1 MIVAGVAVCD
11 LGKKSQ
17 MPALSTET
25 IARTV
30 HSGYDLVSG
39 VRASGFR
46 RIHLAGPLD
55 IATIIELTPAV
66 RSAEMEVVSLDSRVC
81 SGRIFGDPDI
91 PLSLAATDDVARRA
105 AVRLVEE
112 AVRFAVD
119 LGAWVVSVPVAEEG
133 SEPMLL
139 ELERLAVAG
148 ELDSDTAAGV
158 VGRLEARLDSRRHEV
173 VERIAESLAALED
186 MLDDTNVK
194 VALELARPPC
204 GLPDRRALAMVM
216 SRSGHRVGCWHDLET
231 EAAWGRLG
239 LGSRSSVTGRFADR
253 ILGEFI
259 SVHPGEAPCRPHA
272 HRPHQHRSPITVIRP
287 AANVN
292 CAGLRAVARQF
303 TRPAA

>member
-1 MIVAGVAVCD
+1 MAARVAACD
-11 LGKKSQ
+11 LGKKRQ

-30 HSGYDLVSG
+30 HSGYDLASG

-55 IATIIELTPAV
+55 IATIIELAPAM
-66 RSAEMEVVSLDSRVC
+66 RAAEMEVVSLDARVC

-91 PLSLAATDDVARRA
+91 PLSLAAIDDVARRA

-119 LGAWVVSVPVAEEG
+119 LGAWVVSVPVAEEA

-148 ELDSDTAAGV
+148 ELDSDVAAGV
-158 VGRLEARLDSRRHEV
+158 VGRLEAGLDSRRHEV
-173 VERIAESLAALED
+173 VERITESLAALED
-186 MLDDTNVK
+186 LLDDTNVK
-194 VALELARPPC
+194 VALELAQPPR

-216 SRSGHRVGCWHDLET
+216 SRSGHGVGCWHDPET
-231 EAAWGRLG
+231 EAAWARLG
-239 LGSRSSVTGRFADR
+239 LGSRGPFTGRFADR
-253 ILGEFI
+253 LLGEFI
-259 SVHPGEAPCRPHA
+259 SVRPGDAGCRPPAYSRHK
-272 HRPHQHRSPITVIRP
+272 HPRPVTVIRP